1 MIKACKKGPGLDV
14 VNPSTLAD
22 TPIPDPK
29 KGILQQTKPTY
40 TANPPD
46 DQNKCMDSG
55 EEVNSPEEGIYD
67 VMHPDN
73 INRNTTMIANDKP
86 TRATNTDV
94 IRHPQR
100 KVAQGQ
106 TLILGIEDWE
116 SPKKRISTTHLW
128 RKFSETINTL
138 KAAATHR
145 LTAATLSL
153 SEGDGI
159 GVLHAPPTLAVDKDR
174 EDHRGNFDRKPN

>member
-1 MIKACKKGPGLDV
+1 MDI
-14 VNPSTLAD
+14 VNPSTLTD
-22 TPIPDPK
+22 TPVSDPK
-29 KGILQQTKPTY
+29 KGILQQTTPAY

-55 EEVNSPEEGIYD
+55 EEANSPEEGIYD
-67 VMHPDN
+67 VLHHDN

-86 TRATNTDV
+86 TSATNTDV

-100 KVAQGQ
+100 KAAQRQ
-106 TLILGIEDWE
+106 TLILGIEDQGDPE
-116 SPKKRISTTHLW
+116 ERISTTHLW

-153 SEGDGI
+153 SEIDGI
-159 GVLHAPPTLAVDKDR
+159 GVLHAPPTLAVD
-174 EDHRGNFDRKPN
+174 